1 MVNLEL
7 VCLGVLYLCLLLAVL
22 DGAEM
27 SMQQWYHLPAQ
38 VRVLAVLGVLCILV
52 SAVFHTR
59 PEPAPHLE
67 VKARRATM
75 EDDLSVHSWVAQDF
89 PNY

>member
-22 DGAEM
+22 DGVEV
-27 SMQQWYHLPAQ
+27 SLQQWYHLPAQ
-38 VRVLAVLGVLCILV
+38 VRVLTALGLLCILV

-59 PEPAPHLE
+59 PEPAPHFKA
-67 VKARRATM
+67 KARRTTV
-75 EDDLSVHSWVAQDF
+75 EDDLSVHSWVAQDSLV
-89 PNY
+89 